1 MLDPLPKETT
11 TSFMDDPLTNENR
24 MSNEEK
30 FVQLNNFEYETFFRL
45 KFEVAGRVLHGL
57 LELQLAL
64 PGHVQRG
71 EEVRNQAQ
79 ED

>member
-1 MLDPLPKETT
+1 
-11 TSFMDDPLTNENR
+11 

-30 FVQLNNFEYETFFRL
+30 FVELNNFEDETFFRL
-45 KFEVAGRVLHGL
+45 KFEVAGSVLHGL

-71 EEVRNQAQ
+71 EQVGDQAQ